1 VEVFLARLGS
11 FKSTSFHAALVCI
24 SLLQV
29 IAVIGQ
35 GALAGSFLSGDDSSV
50 ALHEIGGWIAFGLA
64 LIQLGLLIA
73 KSGRAYGLWL
83 LMSSI
88 GIVLAEALQLGSGYG
103 RFFRVHIPLA
113 LIIIGG
119 LTWQIIWIAK
129 HPGAVIR
136 SADEAS

>member
-1 VEVFLARLGS
+1 LTRPARFRSAG
-11 FKSTSFHAALVCI
+11 FHTALVCI

-29 IAVIGQ
+29 LAVIAQ

-50 ALHEIGGWIAFGLA
+50 ALHEIGGWTAFGLA
-64 LIQLGLLIA
+64 LLQLGLLILR
-73 KSGRAYGLWL
+73 SGRAYGLWL

-88 GIVLAEALQLGSGYG
+88 GIVLGEALQLGSGYG

-129 HPGAVIR
+129 HPGAVTR